1 MRNTH
6 GYIPK
11 NMGGGTIWDGRL
23 KIRNTVEAVTI
34 AFVIY
39 LLTAPLASFL
49 SELVI
54 SIIRIVVGGLFC
66 LIALRGIGGEPLS
79 IWFLNVINYSN
90 TRTYATLQPPQRELE
105 MPEKK
110 KRHREKPQAAE
121 SKQKKTKTEKKI
133 AKLEKKEAKR
143 KQKEAIR
150 EAKAAKKKG
159 KSKGEER

>member
-34 AFVIY
+34 AFVVY
-39 LLTAPLASFL
+39 FLTTPLASFL
-49 SELVI
+49 PELVI
-54 SIIRIVVGGLFC
+54 TIIRMVVGGIFGL
-66 LIALRGIGGEPLS
+66 LALRGIGGEPLS

-110 KRHREKPQAAE
+110 KRQKGKPQAAE
-121 SKQKKTKTEKKI
+121 NKQKKTKAEKKL

-143 KQKEAIR
+143 KQKEAIK

-159 KSKGEER
+159 KTKGEER